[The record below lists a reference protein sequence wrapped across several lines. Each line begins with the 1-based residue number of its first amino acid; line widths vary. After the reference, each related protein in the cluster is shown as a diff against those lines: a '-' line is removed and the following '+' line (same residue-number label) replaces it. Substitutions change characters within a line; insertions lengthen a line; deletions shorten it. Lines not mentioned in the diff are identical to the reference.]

1 MLTQASGCLCHYVH
15 TEMANFILSFGAS
28 YCWHRNFL
36 WDHLNLSILHPHLR
50 LLSPVVLLGT
60 DSLWLCISWLNGQVP
75 TSLTTSYLLLL
86 SFTILASTT
95 VYGKVSTGLLQN
107 SWKRIHQVC
116 SCNLQLTSSTSYIPG
131 WLDYQPCM
139 TRTGSSTLVLTI
151 RSTKGQKTALK
162 SIRQSF
168 ENSPN

>member
-116 SCNLQLTSSTSYIPG
+116 SCNLQLNFFYIIYT
-131 WLDYQPCM
+131 WLV
-139 TRTGSSTLVLTI
+139 GLSTLYDSHWLFDI
-151 RSTKGQKTALK
+151 GFDYSLNQGTKDCPQ
-162 SIRQSF
+162 I
-168 ENSPN
+168 N